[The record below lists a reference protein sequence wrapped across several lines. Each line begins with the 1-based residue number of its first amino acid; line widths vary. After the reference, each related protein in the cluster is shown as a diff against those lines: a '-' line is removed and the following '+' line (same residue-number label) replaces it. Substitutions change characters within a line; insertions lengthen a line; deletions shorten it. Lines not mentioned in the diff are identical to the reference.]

1 MYERSKKL
9 YFVVP
14 GRPVSL
20 NATYEQRRGSGG
32 LRRSK
37 AAEDY
42 YARVQTAAVMALG
55 HKSCRFTRAI
65 IVETVPHFTRDA
77 DAGAVSKLVQDALQG
92 IAYRNDRGV
101 ILAVPWKGEA
111 DPENPRTEVW
121 VRELTEAEE
130 HSHTVIL
137 EVPVSV
143 MLAREYPTPDM
154 ILEPARKGKGK
165 RARIVSSA
173 RRYGEESPSATR

>member
-1 MYERSKKL
+1 MDQDLKVL
-9 YFVVP
+9 HFVVP

-42 YARVQTAAVMALG
+42 YARVQTAAVVALG
-55 HKSCRFTRAI
+55 HVRCPFTHAI
-65 IVETVPHFTRDA
+65 MIETVPHFTRDA
-77 DAGAVSKLVQDALQG
+77 DAGAVSKLVQDALEG
-92 IAYRNDRGV
+92 LAYRNDRDV
-101 ILAVPWKGEA
+101 ILPVPWKGAA

-121 VRELTEAEE
+121 VRELTAEE
-130 HSHTVIL
+130 ESSNTIVL
-137 EVPVSV
+137 EMPVSLI
-143 MLAREYPTPDM
+143 LARKYPTPDM
-154 ILEPARKGKGK
+154 ILGPTRKGKGK

-173 RRYGEESPSATR
+173 RRYGEESLSATR